1 MYIRRTLDLCCSSSI
16 CRWRALISLFI
27 ELELKLDLFFIK
39 SQIQNRY
46 HSRTR
51 SISVALISIRS
62 DQIVEPGHNFTLTA
76 SFEGLN
82 ASSYNALVIPGGRAP
97 EYLALDES
105 VIKLVKE
112 FMEVGKPVASICH
125 GQQILSAAGALKGKK
140 CTAYPAVKLNVVLG
154 GATWLEPDPISRIW
168 WSRVVQLAHGER
180 SYHIFYQLCAG
191 APSGLKDRLNLKSAV
206 EFHYLSQSGC
216 LAIDD
221 VDDARKFQMLME
233 ALDTVRLCKEDQD
246 NAFEMLAAVLWLG
259 NISFQV
265 IDNENHV
272 EVVADEGSL
281 PSTSSS
287 TGSTHDTTAGGMV
300 RDALWR

>member
-1 MYIRRTLDLCCSSSI
+1 M
-16 CRWRALISLFI
+16 
-27 ELELKLDLFFIK
+27 
-39 SQIQNRY
+39 QNRY

-51 SISVALISIRS
+51 SISVALIS

-76 SFEGLN
+76 SFEGFN
-82 ASSYNALVIPGGRAP
+82 ASSYDALVIPGGRAP

-112 FMEVGKPVASICH
+112 FMEVGKLVASICH

-140 CTAYPAVKLNVVLG
+140 CTAFPAVKLNVVLG

-168 WSRVVQLAHGER
+168 SLQSKGEGIRLLSRVVQLAHGE
-180 SYHIFYQLCAG
+180 
-191 APSGLKDRLNLKSAV
+191 RLNLKSAV

-272 EVVADEGSL
+272 EVVADEG
-281 PSTSSS
+281 
-287 TGSTHDTTAGGMV
+287 GMV
-300 RDALWR
+300 RDALWRVLLSLIFSI